1 MIISEGWHLYENAD
15 ARFRKKRVLLSCI
28 SLIQE
33 SCSIAA
39 GVMEKIKRKCI
50 TGNGIRVRTTFNS
63 TGSTADARSGVGYYY
78 YVAAYRN
85 AAPSRW
91 NTLMIEIT

>member
-33 SCSIAA
+33 SCSVAA
-39 GVMEKIKRKCI
+39 GVMEKIKCQCI
-50 TGNGIRVRTTFNS
+50 ADDGIGIRTTFYS
-63 TGSTADARSGVGYYY
+63 PGGTADARTGVGDYYN
-78 YVAAYRN
+78 VPAHCN
-85 AAPSRW
+85 AASNCW